1 MQDFHNSF
9 PVLVLLVHIPL
20 FLYQL
25 PAYSSSVSGVIQ
37 YTIRGRLLQI
47 CLLIALN
54 TSLLAH
60 LICSWALGFGS
71 KATPEGP
78 PAAPSLLL
86 STTFFFGLN

>member
-20 FLYQL
+20 FLSQL

-54 TSLLAH
+54 TSLLAD

-71 KATPEGP
+71 KATPEGLP
-78 PAAPSLLL
+78 VAPSLLL
-86 STTFFFGLN
+86 STTFFLA